1 MDLDKVTR
9 FKDASWL
16 GAEEQC
22 IIGGAGGIGSWL
34 AFLLARANFIPIVY
48 DFDKLEEHNLGG
60 QLFPITGIGKFKVE
74 VLGLLIRE
82 FCDTTIWQMNEKF
95 TLNSMGGNLMF
106 SGFDNMKAR
115 EDMFHVWEK
124 CVNIVPEYERYQHI
138 FIDGRLLAEQMQ
150 ILCVTGDKPEDIERY
165 RTEYLFSDED
175 VPDGPCTMKQTSHA
189 AAMIAAMMVGF
200 FTNFIHNMRTNTKSR
215 VVPFYHEYFIPLN
228 MFS

>member
-1 MDLDKVTR
+1 MDLDKLTR

-16 GAEEQC
+16 GAEESC

-48 DFDKLEEHNLGG
+48 DFDRLEEHNLGG
-60 QLFPITGIGKFKVE
+60 QLFHKDQIGKLKVE
-74 VLGLLIRE
+74 ALGEVIKD
-82 FCDTTIWQMNEKF
+82 FCDTNIWQMNEEF
-95 TLNSMGGNLMF
+95 NLRSMGGNIMF

-115 EDMFHVWEK
+115 EDMFAVWCKYVEADYCEK
-124 CVNIVPEYERYQHI
+124 KDCI

-150 ILCVTGDKPEDIERY
+150 ILCITGDSPENIERY
-165 RTEYLFSDED
+165 KTEYLFSDED

-200 FTNFIHNMRTNTKSR
+200 FTNFVHNMRTNTKSR
-215 VVPFYHEYFIPLN
+215 IVPFYHEYFIPLN

>member
-1 MDLDKVTR
+1 MDQDKITR

-16 GAEEQC
+16 GAEENC

-48 DFDKLEEHNLGG
+48 DFDRLEEHNLGG
-60 QLFPITGIGKFKVE
+60 QLFPASSIGKFKVE
-74 VLGLLIRE
+74 ALAEVIKN

-95 TLNSMGGNLMF
+95 TLNSMGGNIMF

-115 EDMFHVWEK
+115 EDMFHVWCSYVESGVAEK
-124 CVNIVPEYERYQHI
+124 KDCI

-165 RTEYLFSDED
+165 RTEFLFSDED
-175 VPDGPCTMKQTSHA
+175 VPDGPCTMRQTSHA

-200 FTNFIHNMRTNTKSR
+200 FTNFIHNMRTNSKMRT
-215 VVPFYHEYFIPLN
+215 VPFYHEYFIPLN